1 MRQLFPAVQGTD
13 PEDLMPSDDES
24 QSICSTIESPR
35 HDVVD
40 DYLSNDSTSDH
51 ARVWDDEFSTDVSST
66 RKRRK

>member
-13 PEDLMPSDDES
+13 SEDLMPSDNDS
-24 QSICSTIESPR
+24 QSVYSTIESPR

-51 ARVWDDEFSTDVSST
+51 ARTTDDKFSTDVSST